1 MIKLQE
7 IVSLLLIGIGLSM
20 DAFSLSLGIG
30 TYLRSNKKIIFLAS
44 SIGIFHFIM
53 PIIGNILGNRIIIF
67 LDIEASYILGII
79 LIIIAIKMLIDSIK
93 DEEVSL
99 DLKYISLFFLALI
112 VSVDS
117 FITGLGLSA
126 ITANIVLGSLI
137 FSICAFTISYLGL
150 KLGEYSRV
158 ILGRYANYLGITILF
173 ILGIKSFFV

>member
-1 MIKLQE
+1 
-7 IVSLLLIGIGLSM
+7 
-20 DAFSLSLGIG
+20 
-30 TYLRSNKKIIFLAS
+30 
-44 SIGIFHFIM
+44 
-53 PIIGNILGNRIIIF
+53 
-67 LDIEASYILGII
+67 
-79 LIIIAIKMLIDSIK
+79 MLIDSIK

-173 ILGIKSFFV
+173 ILGIKSFFA